1 MANDISLCM
10 ILKNEED
17 WVEKAISSVI
27 SLVDE
32 VILVD
37 TGSTDKTLDRAAR
50 FNPRIIK
57 AEWTDHFGDARN
69 ISLEEANCSWIL
81 VLDADECIS
90 GTDIALMKK
99 AVSGKA
105 DGFQLIQRNY
115 VHQNQ
120 VHGWEANNSDY
131 EEGRPYPGYVDN
143 PLIRL
148 FRNDPKLRFQ
158 GAVHEII
165 DPTRLPETLEFSNL
179 PVVIH
184 HFGKVR
190 GEDRVKAKQRLY
202 LKLGQQK
209 LKDDPRNSKAY
220 LDLGIQFQELGQHAE
235 SREYFLKSFDMGGGS
250 GRSTLLCHGREEPE
264 RLPCRRETP

>member
-1 MANDISLCM
+1 MTCLWSAACIVISMANDISLCM

-148 FRNDPKLRFQ
+148 FRNDP
-158 GAVHEII
+158 
-165 DPTRLPETLEFSNL
+165 
-179 PVVIH
+179 
-184 HFGKVR
+184 
-190 GEDRVKAKQRLY
+190 
-202 LKLGQQK
+202 
-209 LKDDPRNSKAY
+209 
-220 LDLGIQFQELGQHAE
+220 
-235 SREYFLKSFDMGGGS
+235 
-250 GRSTLLCHGREEPE
+250 
-264 RLPCRRETP
+264 